1 MRFTDYGL
9 DGASRNVYFYAAA
22 EINDAGKMSDLSE
35 VAGPIQLVNAR
46 PPPAP
51 VIRSVRSQVEG
62 FDDATGA
69 RDTRVVVRVN
79 PFPQGEN
86 VSQVA
91 LYRATN
97 AQAALNVRLMTEVG
111 AFAPDEDSVDTFAD
125 VEAPPY
131 GMPIFYRVVALR
143 EIANERGDRENVPSP
158 PSKVAL
164 ANVVDVNRP
173 TAPELV
179 ATAGAQTATELE
191 SHLELAEDSHS
202 RDLPALQAQRPG
214 IWTRFYEVNRTTSP
228 CNIPPATTLPPTR
241 RPPCSPRSTN
251 TAIRSSPFQSASS
264 MRRECSGRMSVR

>member
-111 AFAPDEDSVDTFAD
+111 AFAPDEDS
-125 VEAPPY
+125 
-131 GMPIFYRVVALR
+131 R
-143 EIANERGDRENVPSP
+143 
-158 PSKVAL
+158 
-164 ANVVDVNRP
+164 
-173 TAPELV
+173 
-179 ATAGAQTATELE
+179 
-191 SHLELAEDSHS
+191 
-202 RDLPALQAQRPG
+202 
-214 IWTRFYEVNRTTSP
+214 
-228 CNIPPATTLPPTR
+228 
-241 RPPCSPRSTN
+241 
-251 TAIRSSPFQSASS
+251 
-264 MRRECSGRMSVR
+264 